1 MRLVELLFIVVIPL
15 WLFMPLVYFLLIRFT
30 LDVQLTAWNKASRE
44 GNERQGRSQLR
55 ASSD

>member
-30 LDVQLTAWNKASRE
+30 LDVKLTAWNKTSCR
-44 GNERQGRSQLR
+44 GNGRKCRSQLW